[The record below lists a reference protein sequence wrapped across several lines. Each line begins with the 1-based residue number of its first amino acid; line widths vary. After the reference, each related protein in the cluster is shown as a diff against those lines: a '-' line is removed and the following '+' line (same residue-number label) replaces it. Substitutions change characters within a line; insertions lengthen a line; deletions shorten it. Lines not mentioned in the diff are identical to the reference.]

1 MVSIHMIDLVTVV
14 FQDELPILQV
24 QAQSVDLY
32 AQHIGIQNI
41 YVMVNDD
48 PQVADQIDPA
58 WWGTLSDRVR
68 IVPRNIFSAEFSE
81 DGWHSQQILKLL
93 GSSLSYNRWSL
104 VLDAKTLLVQDIK
117 LDQLFMPDGRMSWGH
132 YPIQPVFAESGR
144 ITSELF
150 QINLER
156 VLAPMGVPF
165 LFDNQLVRGLIAE
178 VERCTQTPF
187 IQWFGAHGM
196 LTEFILYSGYVQ
208 YRLGSLDAV
217 GTINSTMAYDVCNIC
232 HSDVGIFDTKFN
244 STELPSILTV
254 SIHRRAWNQLRPDQ
268 QQRYQDFLVSK
279 NISTATNI

>member
-1 MVSIHMIDLVTVV
+1 MIDLVTVV

-32 AQHIGIQNI
+32 AQHVGIQNI

-48 PQVADQIDPA
+48 SQVAEQIDPA
-58 WWGTLSDRVR
+58 WWGTLADRVR
-68 IVPRNIFSAEFSE
+68 IVPRNIFSAEFSH

-104 VLDAKTLLVQDIK
+104 VLDAKTILVQDIR

-132 YPIQPVFAESGR
+132 YPIQPVFEESGR

-150 QINLER
+150 EIDLEC

-165 LFDNQLVRGLIAE
+165 LFDNQLVRGLIGDIE
-178 VERCTQTPF
+178 SRTRTPF
-187 IQWFGAHGM
+187 IQWFSDHGM
-196 LTEFILYSGYVQ
+196 LTEFILYSGYAQ
-208 YRLGSLDAV
+208 YRYGSLDVVAA
-217 GTINSTMAYDVCNIC
+217 GDLTTAYKVCNIC
-232 HSDVGIFDTKFN
+232 HSEVEVFDTKFN
-244 STELPSILTV
+244 SANDPNILTV

-268 QQRYQDFLVSK
+268 QQRYQDFLISK
-279 NISTATNI
+279 NISTAENL

>member
-1 MVSIHMIDLVTVV
+1 MIDLVTVV
-14 FQDELPILQV
+14 FQDELPILKV

-32 AQHIGIQNI
+32 GQHIGIQNI

-48 PQVADQIDPA
+48 HRIADQIDPA

-68 IVPRNIFSAEFSE
+68 IIPRNIFSTEFPK

-104 VLDAKTLLVQDIK
+104 VLDAKTILVQDIK
-117 LDQLFMPDGRMSWGH
+117 LDRLFMPDGRMSWGH
-132 YPIQPVFAESGR
+132 YPIQPVFEESGH

-150 QINLER
+150 QIDLKR

-178 VERCTQTPF
+178 VERRTQTPF
-187 IQWFGAHGM
+187 VEWFGAHGM
-196 LTEFILYSGYVQ
+196 LTEFILYSGYCQ
-208 YRLGSLDAV
+208 YRYGSLDV
-217 GTINSTMAYDVCNIC
+217 VSTVDSMMAYNVCNIC
-232 HSDVGIFDTKFN
+232 HSEFEKFDTKFDSADN
-244 STELPSILTV
+244 ANILTV
-254 SIHRRAWNQLRPDQ
+254 SIHRRAWNQLHADQ

-279 NISTATNI
+279 SISTGADL

>member
-1 MVSIHMIDLVTVV
+1 MIDLVTVV
-14 FQDELPILQV
+14 FQDELPILQA
-24 QAQSVDLY
+24 QAQSIDLY

-48 PQVADQIDPA
+48 PLVAEQIDTA

-104 VLDAKTLLVQDIK
+104 VLDAKTILVQDIK
-117 LDQLFMPDGRMSWGH
+117 LDRLFMPDGRMSWGH
-132 YPIQPVFAESGR
+132 YPIQPVFEESGR
-144 ITSELF
+144 ITGELF
-150 QINLER
+150 QIDLER

-178 VERCTQTPF
+178 VEHCTQTQF
-187 IQWFGAHGM
+187 IKWFGSHGM

-208 YRLGSLDAV
+208 YRYGSLDAV
-217 GTINSTMAYDVCNIC
+217 STVNSTIAYDVCNIC
-232 HSDVGIFDTKFN
+232 HSEVEIFDTKFN
-244 STELPSILTV
+244 SANDPNILTV
-254 SIHRRAWNQLRPDQ
+254 SIHRRAWRQLRSDQ
-268 QQRYQDFLVSK
+268 QKRYQDFLTSK
-279 NISTATNI
+279 NVRTGENL

>member
-1 MVSIHMIDLVTVV
+1 MIDLVTVV

-48 PQVADQIDPA
+48 QSVVDQIDPT
-58 WWGTLSDRVR
+58 WWGTLANRVR

-104 VLDAKTLLVQDIK
+104 VLDAKTILVQDIK
-117 LDQLFMPDGRMSWGH
+117 LDRLFMPDGQMAWGH
-132 YPIQPVFAESGR
+132 YPIQPVFEESGR
-144 ITSELF
+144 ITSKLF
-150 QINLER
+150 QIDLER

-178 VERCTQTPF
+178 VEHRSQTPF
-187 IQWFGAHGM
+187 IEWFGAHGM

-208 YRLGSLDAV
+208 YRYGSLDAISTV
-217 GTINSTMAYDVCNIC
+217 NSTMAYDVCNIC
-232 HSDVGIFDTKFN
+232 HSEVGIFDTKFN
-244 STELPSILTV
+244 SAELPSILTV
-254 SIHRRAWNQLRPDQ
+254 SIHRRAWRQLRPDQ
-268 QQRYQDFLVSK
+268 QQRYQDFLISK
-279 NISTATNI
+279 NVTTGADL